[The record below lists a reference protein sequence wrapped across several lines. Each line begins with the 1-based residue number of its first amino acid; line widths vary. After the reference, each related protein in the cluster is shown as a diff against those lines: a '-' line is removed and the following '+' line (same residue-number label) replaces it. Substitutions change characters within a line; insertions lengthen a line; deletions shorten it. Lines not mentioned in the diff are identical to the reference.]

1 MFFVHLNTKIHHTN
15 SKLQVNMKKII
26 FIMLLGLVCNTINA
40 QIVTKQELEEY
51 TNIGD
56 MSWSAKAKELSNEY
70 KLNELGELSLS
81 VIKEYK
87 GQSNLNY
94 IAKL

>member
-1 MFFVHLNTKIHHTN
+1 
-15 SKLQVNMKKII
+15 
-26 FIMLLGLVCNTINA
+26 
-40 QIVTKQELEEY
+40 
-51 TNIGD
+51 

-81 VIKEYK
+81 VIKEIK
-87 GQSNLNY
+87 VSPNLNY

>member
-1 MFFVHLNTKIHHTN
+1 
-15 SKLQVNMKKII
+15 
-26 FIMLLGLVCNTINA
+26 
-40 QIVTKQELEEY
+40 
-51 TNIGD
+51 

-87 GQSNLNY
+87 GQSKSQL
-94 IAKL
+94 